1 MGFPLNIFF
10 HKKKKKIMILTSQK
24 QIAKSFIVKLAR
36 LAFPM
41 KTSRFK
47 FSTSNYPIK
56 KKKEKKKKSFIP
68 EFLCNNQSAISS

>member
-1 MGFPLNIFF
+1 
-10 HKKKKKIMILTSQK
+10 MILTSQK

-56 KKKEKKKKSFIP
+56 KKKKKKKNHSFRN
-68 EFLCNNQSAISS
+68 FFVTTNQQFPRNK

>member
-1 MGFPLNIFF
+1 
-10 HKKKKKIMILTSQK
+10 MILTSQK
-24 QIAKSFIVKLAR
+24 QIAKSFIVKLTR

-56 KKKEKKKKSFIP
+56 KKRKNHSFRN
-68 EFLCNNQSAISS
+68 FFVTTNQQFPRNK